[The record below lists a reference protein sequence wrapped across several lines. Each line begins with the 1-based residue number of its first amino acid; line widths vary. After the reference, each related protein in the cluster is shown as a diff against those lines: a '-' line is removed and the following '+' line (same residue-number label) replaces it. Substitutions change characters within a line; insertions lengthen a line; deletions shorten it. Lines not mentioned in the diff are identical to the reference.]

1 MNLLLRELQEDI
13 ENLRRFAIINSNNDI
28 GQQISR
34 VLDFAEDKLKEERE
48 RELKMI
54 ESIERTNKAF
64 VTSGI
69 VQIS

>member
-1 MNLLLRELQEDI
+1 VNLLLRELQEDI